1 MQIKYIF
8 QGFGVIILASAAWR
22 FVGAEMYQDWRRPP
36 APRPVA
42 VKFQND
48 GPTPGGALAEV
59 SSAPRNVPME
69 VSGARKC
76 RKGNT
81 TVYTD
86 RDCPTG
92 TQEVT
97 IAGGVITVVKGQPA
111 APKVSNQPA
120 TVRDMLVGK
129 DDGALRDKRIEQ
141 AINR

>member
-1 MQIKYIF
+1 MQIKLIF
-8 QGFGVIILASAAWR
+8 QGLGVVILASAAWR
-22 FVGAEMYQDWRRPP
+22 FVGAQMYQDWHRPP
-36 APRPVA
+36 APKPVA

-48 GPTPGGALAEV
+48 GPAPGAVAAEV

-86 RDCPTG
+86 RDCPSG

-97 IAGGVITVVKGQPA
+97 IAGGAITVVKGQPA
-111 APKVSNQPA
+111 PKASNQPA
-120 TVRDMLVGK
+120 TARDMLVGK
-129 DDGALRDKRIEQ
+129 DDVSLRDKRIDQ
-141 AINR
+141 VINH